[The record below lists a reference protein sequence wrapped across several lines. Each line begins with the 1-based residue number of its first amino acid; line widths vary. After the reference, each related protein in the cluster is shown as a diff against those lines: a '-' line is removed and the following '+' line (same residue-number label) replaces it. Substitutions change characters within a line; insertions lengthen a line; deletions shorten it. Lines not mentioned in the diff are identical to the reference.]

1 MWDCRRNEGRINKEK
16 GKHFPSLRV
25 LGWGLGEEVGTMM
38 PLVGA
43 RDRVGS
49 PVWDPGGIGTRPK

>member
-25 LGWGLGEEVGTMM
+25 LGWGLGEEVGPMI
-38 PLVGA
+38 PLVGQEIGGCFLDA
-43 RDRVGS
+43 LESERYRD
-49 PVWDPGGIGTRPK
+49 